1 MILLNI
7 TMYENTILQNEVRC
21 LLAMREGTLI
31 SGGGDQLKAWDTR
44 QRLLPL
50 AITDVSKFCN
60 LH

>member
-1 MILLNI
+1 
-7 TMYENTILQNEVRC
+7 MYENTILQNEVRC